1 MPKPTSL
8 EQFAEDIE
16 STQRNF
22 DATLWHQRAV
32 LAWLKTNE
40 TFWNELDAYINTCG
54 IYVDVNNPTQE
65 QKSAVM
71 LKFPGTWHKAYNHAI
86 GTIHYTLNDVAEGI
100 NLRLFGAPPP
110 PSCKVVETFETVPE
124 HRQKV
129 YKIECE
135 GRPIEDVE
143 E

>member
-1 MPKPTSL
+1 MPKPTSI
-8 EQFAEDIE
+8 EKFAEDIE
-16 STQRNF
+16 TSQRNF
-22 DATLWHQRAV
+22 DAVLAHKRAV

-40 TFWNELDAYINTCG
+40 TFWNELDAYVDICG
-54 IYVDVNNPTQE
+54 IYVDINHPTRE

-71 LKFPGTWHKAYNHAI
+71 FKFPGAWRKDYNHAV

-110 PSCKVVETFETVPE
+110 PSCKVVKTFATVPE
-124 HRQKV
+124 HTETV